1 MKQTSVFKYITSRPL
16 WVNIL
21 IVLAIILLLV
31 LLFFATLGWITNH
44 NKNEKVPNIVGQNI
58 VAATKM
64 LQDKGFD
71 VEIQDSIFVD
81 SAARLS
87 VIKQSPEAEANV
99 KAGRTIYLT
108 VNRAIAPEVDMPS
121 LLGFSFKSA
130 QYMLQTLSLKVG
142 DTTYKECIG
151 SNTILEQLYNGKV
164 IKEGTKIPMGSTISF
179 VLCSGEGSTD
189 MEVPELYGFTVE
201 EALTRLQGLNIAKG
215 SITVRG
221 GSVSDTMKAYVV
233 DQNPAVF
240 SETTPGV
247 KKHNRIKAGSTVD
260 LYINVLPP
268 APKTVDSTATTNPP
282 TQ

>member
-1 MKQTSVFKYITSRPL
+1 M
-16 WVNIL
+16 
-21 IVLAIILLLV
+21 LAIILLLV
-31 LLFFATLGWITNH
+31 VLFFSTLGWITNH
-44 NKNEKVPNIVGQNI
+44 NRNEKVPNIVGQNI
-58 VAATKM
+58 VAATKT
-64 LQDKGFD
+64 LKDKGFD
-71 VEIQDSIFVD
+71 VEIQDSVFVD

-87 VIKQSPEAEANV
+87 VIKQSPEADANV

-130 QYMLQTLSLKVG
+130 QYMLQTLNLKVG

-189 MEVPELYGFTVE
+189 MDVPDLYSFTVE
-201 EALTRLQGLNIAKG
+201 AALSRLQGLNLAKG

-221 GSVSDTMKAYVV
+221 GTVSDTSKAYVV

-247 KKHNRIKAGSTVD
+247 KKHNRIKAGNTVD
-260 LYINVLPP
+260 LYISSTPP
-268 APKTVDSTATTNPP
+268 APKTDSTTNANPP